1 MKSKELKIYHAIM
14 FVVFSALLVLI
25 VSKALSI
32 FRDKNMLNQG
42 KILLEGKSELVIS
55 LLLNQVNKMLKQ
67 NPEMIKKVSKCVNS
81 IFENKSLMDSLVSE
95 IQTNVQEDQTFDNK
109 TDTESEEAVSN
120 ESTQ

>member
-1 MKSKELKIYHAIM
+1 
-14 FVVFSALLVLI
+14 
-25 VSKALSI
+25 
-32 FRDKNMLNQG
+32 MLNQG

>member
-1 MKSKELKIYHAIM
+1 MEKVKLSSEGPSADKVRLQKKLKNKLNAKKDKRSNKASSGAS
-14 FVVFSALLVLI
+14 SADEV
-25 VSKALSI
+25 
-32 FRDKNMLNQG
+32 N
-42 KILLEGKSELVIS
+42 EES
-55 LLLNQVNKMLKQ
+55 LFTMLNQVNQMLKQ

>member
-1 MKSKELKIYHAIM
+1 MDQTKEQLRKK
-14 FVVFSALLVLI
+14 LNTKLN
-25 VSKALSI
+25 KKKNKRTNKDPLSS
-32 FRDKNMLNQG
+32 DEPSSTGETVN
-42 KILLEGKSELVIS
+42 EES
-55 LLLNQVNKMLKQ
+55 LFTMLNQVNKMLKQ

-109 TDTESEEAVSN
+109 TETESEEAVLN